1 MSTAKPRPEPDPF
14 HPADDAGRALA
25 RALMDQSRTAALA
38 YTDAEGPGISR
49 IAFGLGP
56 DQLPLTLISALS
68 AHFTALQANPACA
81 VMVGEAG
88 EKGDPLNHPRLM
100 LRARAEFLLR
110 SAPDHPALR
119 DLWLQ
124 RHPKAR
130 LYVDFADFAFVRLQP
145 VSAVLNAG
153 FGRAMR
159 LTAEDL
165 HV

>member
-1 MSTAKPRPEPDPF
+1 MQAAKPRRDPF

-56 DQLPLTLISALS
+56 EGLPLTLISALS
-68 AHFTALQANPACA
+68 AHFAAVQTNPACA
-81 VMVGEAG
+81 VLLGEAG
-88 EKGDPLNHPRLM
+88 EAGDPLNHPRLM
-100 LRARAEFLLR
+100 LRARAEFLAR
-110 SAPDHPALR
+110 TAPDHDKR
-119 DLWLQ
+119 RSHWLHQ
-124 RHPKAR
+124 HPKSA

-145 VSAVLNAG
+145 ISAVLNAG

-159 LTAEDL
+159 LTAADL
-165 HV
+165 RR